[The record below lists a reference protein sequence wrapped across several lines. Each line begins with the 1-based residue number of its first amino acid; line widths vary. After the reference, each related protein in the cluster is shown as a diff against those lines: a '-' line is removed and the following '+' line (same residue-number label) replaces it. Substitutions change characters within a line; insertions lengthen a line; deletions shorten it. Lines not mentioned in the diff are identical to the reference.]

1 MFSEMLGNKY
11 FSARNYKNAAINY
24 QHILQ
29 SDPINI
35 AARKKLI
42 VCYTQTGQI
51 QKAFDNFYQ
60 LIKEDINSI
69 TDTNLVAEDYPC
81 KELVEKY
88 GSVLPNEKESFDI
101 KLMLAMLWMYCDAKK
116 SLEFFKGILSENSS
130 DSKIIEIV
138 FLIEKRIK
146 PINKLTH

>member
-1 MFSEMLGNKY
+1 MYSEMLGNKY

-29 SDPINI
+29 TDPVNK

-42 VCYTQTGQI
+42 ICYTQTGQI

-88 GSVLPNEKESFDI
+88 GSLLPNEKDSFDM
-101 KLMLAMLWMYCDAKK
+101 KLMLAMLWLYCDIKK
-116 SLEFFKGILSENSS
+116 SLEFFKRILVEKQS
-130 DSKIIEIV
+130 DSRIKEIV
-138 FLIEKRIK
+138 SLIEKRIK